1 MKTTPWTIKGAF
13 GLIGEIFDEL
23 YHAEEARLV
32 CGFGESKRETI
43 YEAISTYKCEVE
55 KMNEKVENLKAKLQQ
70 LYVDVDKDMIIEK

>member
-1 MKTTPWTIKGAF
+1 MQTTIWTINGLF

-32 CGFGESKRETI
+32 CGFGESKHETI
-43 YEAISTYKCEVE
+43 GEAISTYKHEVE

-70 LYVDVDKDMIIEK
+70 LYVDVDKYMMIEK

>member
-1 MKTTPWTIKGAF
+1 MQTMIWTINGLF

-43 YEAISTYKCEVE
+43 GEAIHTYKCEVE
-55 KMNEKVENLKAKLQQ
+55 KMNEKVENLKVKLQQ
-70 LYVDVDKDMIIEK
+70 LYLDVDKDTMIEK